1 MKSKAVPIVALPL
14 LLCACAHHGNLAQAP
29 AAFDG
34 QMAQDTARAMRVV
47 WPPQQMLLKLESGT
61 QNPFLHVLADQL
73 RLEGYA
79 LAPAGNKTGSDLRY
93 VLDRLDDSH
102 YRVSVQIEGR
112 SLHRLYQASRGQLTP
127 ASAWSRQD

>member
-1 MKSKAVPIVALPL
+1 MKPLVFSILALPL
-14 LLCACAHHGNLAQAP
+14 LLCACAHHGNLAKAP

-34 QMAQDTARAMRVV
+34 QMAEDTAKAMRVV
-47 WPPQQMLLKLESGT
+47 WPPQQTLLKLESGA
-61 QNPFLHVLADQL
+61 QNPFLAVLSDQL
-73 RLEGYA
+73 LREGYA
-79 LAPAGNKTGSDLRY
+79 LAPAGSQIGSDLRY

-112 SLHRLYQASRGQLTP
+112 SLHRLYQASHGQLIP

>member
-1 MKSKAVPIVALPL
+1 MKPMAVHIIALPIL
-14 LLCACAHHGNLAQAP
+14 LSACAHRGNLAQAP

-34 QMAQDTARAMRVV
+34 QMAEDTARAMRVV
-47 WPPQQMLLKLESGT
+47 WQPQQTLLKLESGA

-79 LAPAGNKTGSDLRY
+79 LAAANSKTGSELRY

-112 SLHRLYQASRGQLTP
+112 SLHRLYQASHGQLTP

>member
-1 MKSKAVPIVALPL
+1 MKPMGVPIIALPL
-14 LLCACAHHGNLAQAP
+14 LLCACAHYGNLAQAP

-34 QMAQDTARAMRVV
+34 QIAEDTAKAMGVV
-47 WPPQQMLLKLESGT
+47 WPPQQTLLKLESGT
-61 QNPFLHVLADQL
+61 QNPFLSVLADQL
-73 RLEGYA
+73 RVEGYA
-79 LAPAGNKTGSDLRY
+79 LAPSRSKTGSDLRY

-112 SLHRLYQASRGQLTP
+112 SLHRLYQASHGQLTP